1 MIELVNINKNFGE
14 KTILDNCSF
23 NINPND
29 FVAIVGESG
38 SGKTTLLNILGLI
51 ESVDSGK
58 VKMFDEEYI
67 KPNSIQ
73 ANKLIRERIGFV
85 FQNFALIDN
94 QTVLYNLLMAMKYR
108 TLKKSEK
115 LIEIEKVLEFVGL
128 GGYQNK
134 KIYELSGGEQQR
146 IAIAR
151 AILKPHDLILADE
164 PTGSLDDVNKQ
175 IIFELFEKLNEQGKT
190 IIIVTHDFELAKKCK
205 RVLKINSRH
214 QVEEI

>member
-108 TLKKSEK
+108 SLKKSDK
-115 LIEIEKVLEFVGL
+115 IVEIEKVLEFVGL

-134 KIYELSGGEQQR
+134 KLYELSGGEQQR

-151 AILKPHDLILADE
+151 AIIKPHDLILADE

-214 QVEEI
+214 QVEEM

>member
-1 MIELVNINKNFGE
+1 MIELVNINKNFGD

-108 TLKKSEK
+108 SLKKSEK
-115 LIEIEKVLEFVGL
+115 LVEIEKVLEFVGL

-175 IIFELFEKLNEQGKT
+175 IIFELFETLNEQGKT

>member
-108 TLKKSEK
+108 SLKKNEK
-115 LIEIEKVLEFVGL
+115 LVEIEKVLEFVGL

-214 QVEEI
+214 QVEEM

>member
-1 MIELVNINKNFGE
+1 MIELVNINKNFGD

-108 TLKKSEK
+108 SLKKSEK
-115 LIEIEKVLEFVGL
+115 LVEIEKVLEFVGL

-205 RVLKINSRH
+205 RILKINSRH

>member
-108 TLKKSEK
+108 TLKKREK
-115 LIEIEKVLEFVGL
+115 LVEIEKVLEFVGL

-214 QVEEI
+214 QVEEM

>member
-1 MIELVNINKNFGE
+1 MIELVNINKNFGD

-58 VKMFDEEYI
+58 VKIFDEEYI

-73 ANKLIRERIGFV
+73 SNKLIRERISYV
-85 FQNFALIDN
+85 FQNFALLDN

-108 TLKKSEK
+108 TLKKSDK
-115 LIEIEKVLEFVGL
+115 IVEIEKVLEFVGL

>member
-108 TLKKSEK
+108 SLKKNEK
-115 LIEIEKVLEFVGL
+115 LVEIEKVLEFVGL

-151 AILKPHDLILADE
+151 AIIKPYDLILADE

>member
-1 MIELVNINKNFGE
+1 MYVEMRHIHKTFDGFLASRDVSFGIEKGHLAALLG
-14 KTILDNCSF
+14 
-23 NINPND
+23 P
-29 FVAIVGESG
+29 SG
-38 SGKTTLLNILGLI
+38 SGKTTILRMIAGLDMP
-51 ESVDSGK
+51 DSGDIVIDGRK
-58 VKMFDEEYI
+58 
-67 KPNSIQ
+67 
-73 ANKLIRERIGFV
+73 ANALPASKRGIGFV

-108 TLKKSEK
+108 SLKKNEK
-115 LIEIEKVLEFVGL
+115 LVEIEKVLEFVGL

-214 QVEEI
+214 QVEEM

>member
-108 TLKKSEK
+108 TLKKREK
-115 LIEIEKVLEFVGL
+115 LVEIEKVLEFVGL

-175 IIFELFEKLNEQGKT
+175 IIFELFEKLNEQGNT

-214 QVEEI
+214 QVEEM

>member
-1 MIELVNINKNFGE
+1 MIELVNINKKFGE

>member
-115 LIEIEKVLEFVGL
+115 LVEIEKVLEFVGL
-128 GGYQNK
+128 GGYQSK

-214 QVEEI
+214 QVEEM

>member
-1 MIELVNINKNFGE
+1 MIELVNINKNFGD

-115 LIEIEKVLEFVGL
+115 LVEIEKVLEFVGL

-214 QVEEI
+214 QVEEM

>member
-1 MIELVNINKNFGE
+1 MIELVNINKNFGD

-214 QVEEI
+214 QVGEI

>member
-115 LIEIEKVLEFVGL
+115 LVEIEKVLEFVGL

-175 IIFELFEKLNEQGKT
+175 IIFELFEKLNEQGNT

-214 QVEEI
+214 QVEEM

>member
-115 LIEIEKVLEFVGL
+115 LVEIEKVLEFVGL

-214 QVEEI
+214 QVEEM

>member
-1 MIELVNINKNFGE
+1 MIELVNINKNFGD

-108 TLKKSEK
+108 SLKKSEK
-115 LIEIEKVLEFVGL
+115 LVEIEKVLEFVGL
-128 GGYQNK
+128 AGYQNK

>member
-1 MIELVNINKNFGE
+1 MIELVNINKNFGD

-108 TLKKSEK
+108 SLKKNEK
-115 LIEIEKVLEFVGL
+115 LVEIEKVLEFVGL

>member
-1 MIELVNINKNFGE
+1 MIELVNINKNFGD

-94 QTVLYNLLMAMKYR
+94 QTVLYNLLMAMKYLS
-108 TLKKSEK
+108 LKKSEK
-115 LIEIEKVLEFVGL
+115 LVEIEKVLEFVGL

-151 AILKPHDLILADE
+151 AILKPHDIILADE

-190 IIIVTHDFELAKKCK
+190 IIIVTHDFELANKCK

-214 QVEEI
+214 QVEEM

>member
-1 MIELVNINKNFGE
+1 M
-14 KTILDNCSF
+14 
-23 NINPND
+23 
-29 FVAIVGESG
+29 
-38 SGKTTLLNILGLI
+38 GLI

-115 LIEIEKVLEFVGL
+115 LVEIEKVLEFVGL

-146 IAIAR
+146 VAIAR
-151 AILKPHDLILADE
+151 AIIKPHDLILADE

-214 QVEEI
+214 QVEEM

>member
-1 MIELVNINKNFGE
+1 MIELVSINKNFGD

-115 LIEIEKVLEFVGL
+115 LVEIEKVLEFVGL

-214 QVEEI
+214 QVEEM

>member
-1 MIELVNINKNFGE
+1 MIELVNINKKFGD

-23 NINPND
+23 YINPND

-115 LIEIEKVLEFVGL
+115 LVEIEKVLEFVGL

-175 IIFELFEKLNEQGKT
+175 IIFELFEKLNEQGNT

-214 QVEEI
+214 QVEEM

>member
-108 TLKKSEK
+108 SLKKSEK
-115 LIEIEKVLEFVGL
+115 LVEIEKVLEFVGL

-175 IIFELFEKLNEQGKT
+175 IIFELFETLNEQGKT

-214 QVEEI
+214 QVEEM

>member
-1 MIELVNINKNFGE
+1 MIELVNINKNFGD

-108 TLKKSEK
+108 SLKKNEK
-115 LIEIEKVLEFVGL
+115 LVEIEKVLEFVGL
-128 GGYQNK
+128 AGYQNK

>member
-1 MIELVNINKNFGE
+1 MIELVNINKNFGK
-14 KTILDNCSF
+14 KTILDKCSF

-51 ESVDSGK
+51 ESVDSGE
-58 VKMFDEEYI
+58 VKIFDEEYI

-115 LIEIEKVLEFVGL
+115 LVEIEKVLEFVGL

-214 QVEEI
+214 QVEEM

>member
-1 MIELVNINKNFGE
+1 MIELVNINKKFGE

-58 VKMFDEEYI
+58 VKIFDEEYI

-94 QTVLYNLLMAMKYR
+94 QSVLYNLLMAMKYR
-108 TLKKSEK
+108 KLKKSEK
-115 LIEIEKVLEFVGL
+115 LVEIEKVLEFVGL

-214 QVEEI
+214 QVEEM

>member
-1 MIELVNINKNFGE
+1 MIELVNINKKFGD

-23 NINPND
+23 YINPND

-58 VKMFDEEYI
+58 VKIFDEEHI

-73 ANKLIRERIGFV
+73 SNKLIRERISYV
-85 FQNFALIDN
+85 FQNFALLDN

-108 TLKKSEK
+108 SLKKKEK
-115 LIEIEKVLEFVGL
+115 LLEIEKVLEFVGL

-146 IAIAR
+146 VAIAR
-151 AILKPHDLILADE
+151 AIIKPHDLILADE

-205 RVLKINSRH
+205 RILKINSRH
-214 QVEEI
+214 QVEEM

>member
-1 MIELVNINKNFGE
+1 MIELVNINKKFGD

-23 NINPND
+23 YINPND

-58 VKMFDEEYI
+58 VKIFDEEHI
-67 KPNSIQ
+67 KPNFIQ
-73 ANKLIRERIGFV
+73 SNKLIRERISYV
-85 FQNFALIDN
+85 FQNFALLDN

-108 TLKKSEK
+108 SLKKKEK
-115 LIEIEKVLEFVGL
+115 LLEIEKVLEFVGL

-146 IAIAR
+146 VAIAR
-151 AILKPHDLILADE
+151 AIIKPHDLILADE

-205 RVLKINSRH
+205 RILKINSRH
-214 QVEEI
+214 QVEEM

>member
-1 MIELVNINKNFGE
+1 MIELVNINKKFGD

-23 NINPND
+23 YINPND

-108 TLKKSEK
+108 SLKKSEK
-115 LIEIEKVLEFVGL
+115 LVEIEKVLEFVGL

-214 QVEEI
+214 QVEEM

>member
-108 TLKKSEK
+108 SLKKNEK
-115 LIEIEKVLEFVGL
+115 LVEIEKVLEFVGL

>member
-1 MIELVNINKNFGE
+1 MIELVNINKKFGD

-23 NINPND
+23 YINPND

-58 VKMFDEEYI
+58 VKIFDEEHI

-73 ANKLIRERIGFV
+73 SNKLIRERISYV
-85 FQNFALIDN
+85 FQNFALLDN

-108 TLKKSEK
+108 SLKKKEK
-115 LIEIEKVLEFVGL
+115 LLEIEKVLEFVGL

-146 IAIAR
+146 VAIAR
-151 AILKPHDLILADE
+151 AIIKPHDLIFADE

-205 RVLKINSRH
+205 RILKINSRH
-214 QVEEI
+214 QVEEM

>member
-1 MIELVNINKNFGE
+1 MIELVNINKKFGD

-23 NINPND
+23 YINPND

-58 VKMFDEEYI
+58 VKIFDEEHI

-73 ANKLIRERIGFV
+73 SNKLIRERISYV
-85 FQNFALIDN
+85 FQNFALLDN

-108 TLKKSEK
+108 SLKKKEK
-115 LIEIEKVLEFVGL
+115 LLEIEKVLEFVGL

-146 IAIAR
+146 VAIAR
-151 AILKPHDLILADE
+151 AIIKPHDLILADE

-214 QVEEI
+214 QVEEM

>member
-14 KTILDNCSF
+14 KTILDDCSF

-94 QTVLYNLLMAMKYR
+94 QTVLNNLLMAMKYR

-115 LIEIEKVLEFVGL
+115 LVEIEKVLEFVGL

-214 QVEEI
+214 QVEEM

>member
-1 MIELVNINKNFGE
+1 MIELVNINKNFCD

-108 TLKKSEK
+108 SLKKSEK
-115 LIEIEKVLEFVGL
+115 LVEIEKVLEFVGL

-151 AILKPHDLILADE
+151 AILKPHDIILADE

-190 IIIVTHDFELAKKCK
+190 IIIVTHDFELANKCK

-214 QVEEI
+214 QVEEM